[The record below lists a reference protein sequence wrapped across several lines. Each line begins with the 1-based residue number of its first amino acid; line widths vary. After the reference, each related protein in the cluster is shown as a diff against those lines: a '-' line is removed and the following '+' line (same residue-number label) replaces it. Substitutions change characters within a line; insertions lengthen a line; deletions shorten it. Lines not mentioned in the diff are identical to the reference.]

1 MTIKQAILNEK
12 EYNNITPRI
21 LPSVEFRAPV
31 RNYKEFYTQEQ
42 IDYLWD
48 HGMLEEYQKCGATWE
63 RPWMGEYWEFT
74 DKGKRWRIWYTTD
87 LWTLIKIYV
96 LRVYWFKYKWQKLC
110 IKFGHHYDWQD
121 YEGVSLDEI

>member
-31 RNYKEFYTQEQ
+31 RNYKEFYTEDQ
-42 IDYLWD
+42 IAYLWD
-48 HGMLEEYQKCGATWE
+48 HRMIEEYQKCGATWE
-63 RPWMGEYWEFT
+63 RPYEEYWQFT
-74 DKGKRWRIWYTTD
+74 DKGRRWRVWYTTP
-87 LWTLIKIYV
+87 LWLIIKIYV
-96 LRVYWFKYKWQKLC
+96 LRVYWFKYKWQKLR

-121 YEGVSLDEI
+121 YEGLDISEI